1 MGAKPSASA
10 LRATGPKLCPICG
23 KASYSRA
30 GVHPQCSQHQADLEI
45 KAHLKEEAKK
55 AEAEADPQSRPAAA
69 TATRTWH
76 KRCPEC
82 GKEVHVRQARC
93 ACGFTFAQ

>member
-10 LRATGPKLCPICG
+10 LRAAGPKLCPICG
-23 KASYSRA
+23 KASYSLA
-30 GVHPQCSQHQADLEI
+30 GVHPQCSQHQADLKI
-45 KAHLKEEAKK
+45 KALLKEEAKK
-55 AEAEADPQSRPAAA
+55 AEAEPRSRPAAA
-69 TATRTWH
+69 ATARTWH

-82 GKEVHVRQARC
+82 SKEVHVRQARC